1 MKKGFLVLSVALLTT
16 ILTGCATTSSSSS
29 SDASSN
35 SSSVAPS
42 SSSSTSS
49 DSNSS
54 SSSSTS
60 SDSSSSSSSSTS
72 VNTNVVLDQNGLKDV
87 FSKASSADSKVK
99 SGTLEVTEKNNL
111 GSSVTTYTYEYGDKY
126 THVKAVDS
134 YETSNS
140 YYGYDASN
148 KAYGIKVVDG
158 ASSSIEIKD
167 EGVFN
172 GPTFKDYVGNT
183 IYGMKGLLA
192 KLSTMVEANENKDFD
207 GWYDSASNPT
217 KYNFSVGTL
226 VKGGY
231 NITLDVYDVTFEVS
245 EESVLA
251 LKVTYN
257 RYTGSSLTYN
267 ESAGRYYYDSTK
279 STKNITYAF
288 TQTLGTR
295 DAVNP
300 YAYEN
305 FLFTSFDL
313 KDATTS
319 AVIANESTVNVTK
332 NVPYKI
338 SIANAVPET
347 ASADVDT
354 PVISFGTG
362 VTSESI
368 YGTFINN
375 AISIE
380 GYVEGTY
387 TCTIK
392 TKNVTKTLTIVVSN
406 SSSTDGDDSGETSAL
421 TLAKIT
427 ASGAELNDGW
437 ETTLVFTPES
447 VNSPESGTVSLNDTV
462 NLLYSYDYDEKTFM
476 IMDADYDPVCVLE
489 IKGNSLTLKEYKNE
503 DYSGRFDGPFTLTGS
518 SSDGDSD
525 GDGSGE
531 TSALTLAKI
540 TASGAELND
549 GWGTT
554 LVFTPEDANYP
565 DSGTVLL
572 NDVVTLN
579 YQYNYDENTFTIMDA
594 SYDPV
599 CVLEISG
606 NSLTLK
612 ELKNEGYSGT
622 FDGPFT
628 LTGSSTGGDSDGD
641 GSDETSALTY
651 ETVVSSTFVSSWTS
665 QTLTFNDET
674 KIATF
679 SQLGTYSYTYD
690 ETTKTFTLTY
700 TEDSTD
706 TLTLTINGSSLV
718 TSEFDQYTI
727 STVVQDMTLEE
738 ALSHSYFSSNMGVT
752 LTFTPGTTS
761 SEGTASLS
769 ISEDEGTYVY
779 DETTKTFTVTIGEY
793 NYTFTISGNTL
804 TNSEVGTFTIVNN

>member
-29 SDASSN
+29 SSSSSDASSN

-42 SSSSTSS
+42 SSSSTS
-49 DSNSS
+49 
-54 SSSSTS
+54 
-60 SDSSSSSSSSTS
+60 
-72 VNTNVVLDQNGLKDV
+72 VNTNVVLDQEKLKDV
-87 FSKASSADSKVK
+87 FSKASNADSKVK
-99 SGTLEVTEKNNL
+99 SGTLEVTEKTNL

-172 GPTFKDYVGNT
+172 GPTFRDYVGNT
-183 IYGMKGLLA
+183 IYGMKGLLT
-192 KLSTMVEANENKDFD
+192 KLSAMVEANENKDFD

-245 EESVLA
+245 EESVVS

-267 ESAGRYYYDSTK
+267 ESADRYYYDSTK

-295 DAVNP
+295 DVVNP

-338 SIANAVPET
+338 SIANALPET

-392 TKNVTKTLTIVVSN
+392 TKNVTKTLTVVVSN
-406 SSSTDGDDSGETSAL
+406 SSST
-421 TLAKIT
+421 
-427 ASGAELNDGW
+427 
-437 ETTLVFTPES
+437 
-447 VNSPESGTVSLNDTV
+447 
-462 NLLYSYDYDEKTFM
+462 
-476 IMDADYDPVCVLE
+476 
-489 IKGNSLTLKEYKNE
+489 
-503 DYSGRFDGPFTLTGS
+503 
-518 SSDGDSD
+518 D

-554 LVFTPEDANYP
+554 LVFTPESANYP

-572 NDVVTLN
+572 NNIVNFL
-579 YQYNYDENTFTIMDA
+579 YSYNYDENTFMIMDTD
-594 SYDPV
+594 SEPV
-599 CVLEISG
+599 CVLEIKG
-606 NSLTLK
+606 NSLILK
-612 ELKNEGYSGT
+612 EYKNEDYSGR

-628 LTGSSTGGDSDGD
+628 LTGSSSDGD
-641 GSDETSALTY
+641 SSSDEGSTTLTY

-679 SQLGTYSYTYD
+679 SQSGTYSYTYD

-700 TEDSTD
+700 TKDSTN

-718 TSEFDQYTI
+718 SAEVGQYTI

-738 ALSHSYFSSNMGVT
+738 ALSHSYSSSNMNST
-752 LTFTPGTTS
+752 LSFTPGTTS
-761 SEGTASLS
+761 SAGTASLF
-769 ISEDEGTYVY
+769 DFGKGTYVY
-779 DETTKTFTVTIGEY
+779 DATTKTFTVTIGEY

-804 TNSEVGTFTIVNN
+804 TNTDLGALTIAE

>member
-16 ILTGCATTSSSSS
+16 ILTGCAATSSSSS

-35 SSSVAPS
+35 SSSVVP
-42 SSSSTSS
+42 
-49 DSNSS
+49 
-54 SSSSTS
+54 
-60 SDSSSSSSSSTS
+60 SSSSSTS

-99 SGTLEVTEKNNL
+99 SGTLEVTEKTNL

-158 ASSSIEIKD
+158 TSSSIEIKD

-183 IYGMKGLLA
+183 IYGMKGLLT

-245 EESVLA
+245 EESVVS

-313 KDATTS
+313 KDVTTS

-338 SIANAVPET
+338 SIANALPET

-354 PVISFGTG
+354 PVISFDTG

-392 TKNVTKTLTIVVSN
+392 TKNVTKTLTIVVTN
-406 SSSTDGDDSGETSAL
+406 SSSTDGDDNDDLTLDEVVTKTFTNSDFGDLTFTPGFTNKAGTVDFGGQDGTYTFDEGTKTFTFSLDGYEYTFTISGQTLVGDYGTLTIKSSGSDSSDGDGSGETSTL

-427 ASGAELNDGW
+427 ATGAELNDGW
-437 ETTLVFTPES
+437 GTTLVFTPEDA
-447 VNSPESGTVSLNDTV
+447 NNPDSGTVLLNDTV

-476 IMDADYDPVCVLE
+476 IMKP
-489 IKGNSLTLKEYKNE
+489 T
-503 DYSGRFDGPFTLTGS
+503 
-518 SSDGDSD
+518 
-525 GDGSGE
+525 
-531 TSALTLAKI
+531 
-540 TASGAELND
+540 
-549 GWGTT
+549 
-554 LVFTPEDANYP
+554 
-565 DSGTVLL
+565 
-572 NDVVTLN
+572 
-579 YQYNYDENTFTIMDA
+579 

-612 ELKNEGYSGT
+612 EYKNEGYSGT

-628 LTGSSTGGDSDGD
+628 LTGSSTGGDSDSD

-651 ETVVSSTFVSSWTS
+651 ETVVSSTFVSSWTR

-690 ETTKTFTLTY
+690 ETTKIFTLTS
-700 TEDSTD
+700 TEYADD

-727 STVVQDMTLEE
+727 SSVVQDMTLEE